1 VCSKT
6 VYPAPPPP
14 APAPPPPA
22 EANAVM
28 KQAKMT
34 NAKANSA
41 ASGKKKATST
51 APNTGRSSIKTKP
64 VNKMGLSLG
73 GSNASGLS
81 IPK

>member
-1 VCSKT
+1 MCSKT

-14 APAPPPPA
+14 PPPPA
-22 EANAVM
+22 APAEQEAVM
-28 KQAKMT
+28 K
-34 NAKANSA
+34 KATSK
-41 ASGKKKATST
+41 ASGKKKAIST
-51 APNTGRSSIKTKP
+51 APSTGRSSIKTKP